1 MSLRLVIK
9 VIALLLIGTMIHITK
24 SFFFQFQVLVHLSND
39 ILVEARF
46 LFYNNHYKVALLQI
60 ETEQLL
66 VQASF
71 GCRPQYEQE
80 VFVLGRK
87 DNYRLVVTHTS
98 ILRRE
103 RQFGGRIHYMFCTD
117 DSPVVKYIVSCSVF
131 WFVSVFNSVFHS
143 D

>member
-60 ETEQLL
+60 ETEQYL
-66 VQASF
+66 VPASF
-71 GCRPQYEQE
+71 GNRPEYEQE

-87 DNYRLVVTHTS
+87 DKYHLVVRHTS

-103 RQFGGRIHYMFCTD
+103 RQFGEGIHYM
-117 DSPVVKYIVSCSVF
+117 
-131 WFVSVFNSVFHS
+131 
-143 D
+143 